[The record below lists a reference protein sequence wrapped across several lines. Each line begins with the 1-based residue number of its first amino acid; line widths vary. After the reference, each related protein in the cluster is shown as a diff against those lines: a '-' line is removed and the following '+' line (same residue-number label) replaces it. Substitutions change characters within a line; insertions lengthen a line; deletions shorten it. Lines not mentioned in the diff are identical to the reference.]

1 MSDSKTLVV
10 IGGSS
15 GIGLRTAQVAAAQ
28 GAQVIIG
35 GRDRQRLD
43 EALKT
48 LPQNAIARQVDAFS
62 STSLAAFLK
71 TCPWSTCCSRPA
83 PTTPSPLRPGD
94 RGTGAQPVRGQV
106 LAAVPGRHAALPR
119 LAPDASVLLMS
130 GAASAR
136 PVKGGAAYAAA
147 NAAIE
152 GLARG
157 WPPSWRRDASTRS
170 RPAP

>member
-28 GAQVIIG
+28 GARVIIG
-35 GRDRQRLD
+35 GRDRRRLD

-62 STSLAAFLK
+62 STSLTALR
-71 TCPWSTCCSRPA
+71 RPA
-83 PTTPSPLRPGD
+83 RGRHVVHARHQLHRHPFAQATEEQARSPFEGKFWPQYWAVHAAPAQ
-94 RGTGAQPVRGQV
+94 TGAGRRCADVGRGQR
-106 LAAVPGRHAALPR
+106 ASRQGRR
-119 LAPDASVLLMS
+119 
-130 GAASAR
+130 R
-136 PVKGGAAYAAA
+136 AAA

-157 WPPSWRRDASTRS
+157 WPPSWRRAASTRS